1 MHFTKLVALLSAS
14 FTVPVLALQGFAY
27 PCTDCR
33 CNGATVLDIGPN
45 TRSGCVNIN
54 TGFGPVAIGLS
65 GSSHDKCTLFK
76 TGDCKGINQAVGI
89 HSGQTWGCTGT
100 QIGGNFGSIS
110 CVSG

>member
-1 MHFTKLVALLSAS
+1 
-14 FTVPVLALQGFAY
+14 
-27 PCTDCR
+27 
-33 CNGATVLDIGPN
+33 
-45 TRSGCVNIN
+45 
-54 TGFGPVAIGLS
+54 LS